1 MRAMYL
7 VYAARAIA
15 PMRPA
20 SSAEALRISHA
31 LFRPGIVSNPVDQ
44 GGSSEANEHATAGA
58 TRLKVSAYAPQEQN
72 VTRRDRRS

>member
-1 MRAMYL
+1 MGVLCTWCMRH
-7 VYAARAIA
+7 ARFA

-31 LFRPGIVSNPVDQ
+31 LFRSGIVSNPVDQ

-58 TRLKVSAYAPQEQN
+58 TRLKVSAYAAQEQ
-72 VTRRDRRS
+72 T